1 MSYNLSLFSMRAV
14 SFILVSGLFLFNPVY
29 VKAQTGIFSEITYGS
44 QRKVKGFQGEIN
56 DYYSNYCVNVALGY
70 QKELVG
76 KKIQNLGFS
85 LAYKNFT
92 LLLKSK
98 NLTFYDVNSFQQNLT
113 LGNDGLEISGFVKKK
128 INDNVKL
135 TLSLSGLYYKPGLV
149 KFEFFSKS
157 DAWYKD
163 TNLYQ
168 FTQYTTVANERFN
181 TDKGKLNLGIQL
193 GFDAKLS
200 QGLSLQLSYKVYR
213 NTFPHIS
220 EFVFFQAKAKT
231 GGTETMGYGQDYDIP
246 LRYCQLG
253 LYYHFNWFKKWLK

>member
-1 MSYNLSLFSMRAV
+1 MKIISAFIVLILFFFNALSV
-14 SFILVSGLFLFNPVY
+14 N
-29 VKAQTGIFSEITYGS
+29 AQSAIFSEINYGS
-44 QRKVKGFQGEIN
+44 QRRINGFKGDVNAYYNSYSIN
-56 DYYSNYCVNVALGY
+56 VSMGY
-70 QKELVG
+70 QKEFVG

-168 FTQYTTVANERFN
+168 FTQYTTVSNERFN

-193 GFDAKLS
+193 GFDVKLS
-200 QGLSLQLSYKVYR
+200 QRLYLQMSYKVYR
-213 NTFPHIS
+213 NAFAHITELVTFD
-220 EFVFFQAKAKT
+220 AKT
-231 GGTETMGYGQDYDIP
+231 KSGGTETMGYGQSYDIP
-246 LRYCQLG
+246 LRYVQLG
-253 LYYHFNWFKKWLK
+253 LQYRFNWFKKWLK